1 MEKGYFFDAAATAAP
16 LDTPRPQT
24 TLRRM
29 ITASFKI
36 TGEQMGDLRERAHA
50 RRMTLSD
57 YLRALVFPERKP
69 RRAKIVPKRHP
80 VSGFW
85 YNAAPPPRTP
95 TQAELDE
102 ALKDYL

>member
-1 MEKGYFFDAAATAAP
+1 
-16 LDTPRPQT
+16 
-24 TLRRM
+24 M

-57 YLRALVFPERKP
+57 YLRALAFPERKS
-69 RRAKIVPKRHP
+69 RKAKLLLKRHP
-80 VSGFW
+80 VSGRW
-85 YNAAPPPRTP
+85 YNAAPPPRIP